1 MNNRRKEFNYDAA
14 WTKKLEAQNHWL
26 LYWKQQ
32 WLLTKYLRPEDT
44 IMEIGL
50 GSGFTA
56 NYLRNKNYTVTTL
69 DIDNEKKPDIVAN
82 IVDYEMKSNYDIIL
96 AFEVFEHLPF
106 KYLKTVLQMLH
117 SHCNRYL
124 IISLPEYLSCFFSL
138 EFELFGIK
146 KTASFRCP
154 SFYKMKQLSPNH
166 HWEVNFN
173 PETKSKKLI
182 ELFHNQGFK
191 IMEQSLYQDRYFIA
205 LERIP

>member
-1 MNNRRKEFNYDAA
+1 M
-14 WTKKLEAQNHWL
+14 
-26 LYWKQQ
+26 
-32 WLLTKYLRPEDT
+32 
-44 IMEIGL
+44 
-50 GSGFTA
+50 
-56 NYLRNKNYTVTTL
+56 

-82 IVDYEMKSNYDIIL
+82 IVDYELKSNYDIIL
-96 AFEVFEHLPF
+96 AFEVFEHF
-106 KYLKTVLQMLH
+106 HFNYLKTVLQMLH

-124 IISLPEYLSCFFSL
+124 LISIPEYLSCFFSL
-138 EFELFGIK
+138 EFKLFGVK
-146 KTASFRCP
+146 KTFSVRRP
-154 SFYKMKQLSPNH
+154 SFYKRKNLSPNH